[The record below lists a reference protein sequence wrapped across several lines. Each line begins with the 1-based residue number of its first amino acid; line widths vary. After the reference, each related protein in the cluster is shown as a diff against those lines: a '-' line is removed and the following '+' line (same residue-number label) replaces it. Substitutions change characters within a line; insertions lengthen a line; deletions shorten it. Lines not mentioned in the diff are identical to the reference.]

1 MTCSIAVKNGN
12 LARSVFSYC
21 EIAGIKVDI
30 VDIKSENYQ
39 IIAKEFSKFFDE
51 PKKRIIE
58 NSQSF
63 TQLIAAVGSPDEL
76 SKAVRLYKFQHP
88 QSTGA
93 AYLCSRCSIPA
104 IKIPFGGQNHRR

>member
-1 MTCSIAVKNGN
+1 MTCSIAIKNGN

-30 VDIKSENYQ
+30 VDIKSEKYQ
-39 IIAKEFSKFFDE
+39 TIAQELSKFFDE
-51 PKKRIIE
+51 PKKGKIE
-58 NSQSF
+58 KSQSF
-63 TQLIAAVGSPDEL
+63 NELIIAVGSPDEL
-76 SKAVRLYKFQHP
+76 SKAVRLYKFHHP

-93 AYLCSRCSIPA
+93 AYLSSRCSIAA